1 MPSKDRMPIEK
12 FIALY
17 EAAVKEDMDR
27 ADFAKKIGVNSE
39 TVYQRVA
46 ELRKAGLD
54 LTHLRTSGRLSVI
67 ERARLALEKARGSET
82 PAPKASP
89 KKAKAVVCEA
99 PCPEENC
106 ADTDELERLLSG

>member
-1 MPSKDRMPIEK
+1 MPIEK

-89 KKAKAVVCEA
+89 AKKAKAVVVEA
-99 PCPEENC
+99 SVPEET
-106 ADTDELERLLSG
+106 AAASEELERLLSG